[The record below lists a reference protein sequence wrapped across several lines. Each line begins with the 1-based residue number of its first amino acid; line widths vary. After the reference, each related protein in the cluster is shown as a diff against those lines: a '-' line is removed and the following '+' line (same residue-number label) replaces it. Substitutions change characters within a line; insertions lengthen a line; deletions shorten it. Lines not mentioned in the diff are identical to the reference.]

1 MDIGKIVDK
10 ANVKET
16 VALVIGNTGARY
28 VDNLVGSFIQD
39 ESQKTI
45 AKVGLGLLGAYA
57 FNELAERYP
66 DYGEIF
72 ALAGLAASAVA
83 AQPISDKLTAEIAA
97 ATGEPVVVVSKGVDV
112 QEKPAG
118 KPAAKGAVS
127 I

>member
-39 ESQKTI
+39 ENQKTI

-112 QEKPAG
+112 QEKPA
-118 KPAAKGAVS
+118 AKGAVS

>member
-16 VALVIGNTGARY
+16 VALVIGNTGAKY

>member
-16 VALVIGNTGARY
+16 VALVIGNTGAKY

-39 ESQKTI
+39 ENQKTI

>member
-1 MDIGKIVDK
+1 MDVGKIVDK